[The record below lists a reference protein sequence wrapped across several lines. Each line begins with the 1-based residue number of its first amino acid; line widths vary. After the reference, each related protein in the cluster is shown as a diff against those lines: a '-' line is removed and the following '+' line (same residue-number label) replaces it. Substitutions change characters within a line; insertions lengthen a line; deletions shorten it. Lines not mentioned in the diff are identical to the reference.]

1 MKIQGLKCLFSFKGY
16 VLDKIHFSEEFVQAT
31 LRRDK
36 RYSLKCPDCGH
47 AMTARR
53 ENPQAV
59 RDLAFGPAVTVMLVY
74 PAVQGYCPRCQK
86 RATVRPPGILPHAKA
101 TWRLMKFVSL
111 LCRHMPNTA
120 VGEVLGIDDVTVG
133 RWDRAVLAAELPEP
147 DFDGVDKLLVDEKH
161 LGARHGY
168 VTVVLDA
175 DTGALLHMDK
185 GKKKESLQ
193 SFFDKLSSAQKQG
206 IKAVC
211 MDRAG
216 HYRAVVEDNCPNAV
230 IVYDRFHIM
239 KNFNEA
245 VDEVRRSEAGRA
257 SASQKKLI
265 KGQRFNLLRNPENL
279 RESAEE
285 QLRTLLAVN
294 ENLSTCYILADAL
307 RQLWRYQYRAWA
319 ERYLYR
325 WYAWA
330 SASGIRQLERFAKSL
345 QKHADGILNYFKY
358 RITQG
363 PIESFNNLIAR
374 TLHRAC
380 GMKDLDYL
388 YLKMRQLTLNKAAQ
402 T

>member
-1 MKIQGLKCLFSFKGY
+1 MKVQGVKCLFSFKGY
-16 VLDKIHFSEEFVQAT
+16 VVDRIQFSEQFVQAT

-36 RYSLKCPDCGH
+36 RCSAKCPHCGRG
-47 AMTARR
+47 MKVRR

-59 RDLAFGPAVTVMLVY
+59 RDLAFGPAVAVVLVY
-74 PAVQGYCPRCQK
+74 PAVQGYCPRCQR
-86 RATVRPPGILPHAKA
+86 RATVRPPGILPHARA
-101 TWRLMKFVSL
+101 TWRLMKFASL

-120 VGEVLGIDDVTVG
+120 VGEVLGVDDVTVG
-133 RWDRAVLAAELPEP
+133 RWDRAVLRAELPEP
-147 DFDGVDKLLVDEKH
+147 DFAGVDKLLVDEKH

-175 DTGALLHMDK
+175 DTGALLHMDQ

-193 SFFDKLSSAQKQG
+193 SFFDKLSPAQKRG

-211 MDRAG
+211 IDRAG
-216 HYRAVVEDNCPNAV
+216 QYRAVIEDNCTNAV

-239 KNFNEA
+239 KNYNET

-257 SASQKKLI
+257 RAGQKQLI
-265 KGQRFNLLRNPENL
+265 QGQRFNLLRRPENL
-279 RESAEE
+279 RESAGQ
-285 QLRTLLAVN
+285 QLRTLLAAN
-294 ENLSTCYILADAL
+294 ENLSTCYILADGL
-307 RQLWRYQYRAWA
+307 RQLWRYRYRAWA
-319 ERYLYR
+319 QRYLDQ
-325 WYAWA
+325 WCEWA
-330 SASGIRQLERFAKSL
+330 GASGIRQLAHFAKRL

-358 RITQG
+358 PITQG

-388 YLKMRQLTLNKAAQ
+388 YLKLRQQSLNRSAQ

>member
-1 MKIQGLKCLFSFKGY
+1 MKVKGLKSLFQFKGY
-16 VLDKIHFSEEFVQAT
+16 VLEKIHFSAEIVQAT

-36 RYSLKCPDCGH
+36 RYSVKCPDCGR
-47 AMTARR
+47 AMTVRR
-53 ENPQAV
+53 ENPQGV
-59 RDLAFGPAVTVMLVY
+59 RDLAFGPAVTVVLVY
-74 PAVQGYCPRCQK
+74 PAVQGYCPRCRK
-86 RATVRPPGILPHAKA
+86 RATVLPPGILPHAKA

-120 VGEVLGIDDVTVG
+120 VGEVLGLHDVTVG

-147 DFDGVDKLLVDEKH
+147 DFDAVDKLLVDEKH

-175 DTGALLHMDK
+175 DTGALLHMAE

-193 SFFDKLSSAQKQG
+193 SFFDKLSPAQKAA

-211 MDRAG
+211 LDRAG
-216 HYRAVVEDNCPNAV
+216 HYRAVVEDNCQQAV

-239 KNFNEA
+239 KNYNDT
-245 VDEVRRSEAGRA
+245 VDEVRRREAAKA
-257 SASQKKLI
+257 SASEKKLI
-265 KGQRFNLLRNPENL
+265 WGQRFNLLRNPEN
-279 RESAEE
+279 RGESAEE
-285 QLRTLLAVN
+285 QLRALLDVN
-294 ENLSTCYILADAL
+294 ENLNLCNILRDAL
-307 RQLWRYQYRAWA
+307 RQLWRYRYRAWA
-319 ERYLYR
+319 ERYLYQ
-325 WYAWA
+325 WNAWA
-330 SASGIRQLERFAKSL
+330 RASGIRLLEQFADIL

-363 PIESFNNLIAR
+363 PIESFNNVIAR
-374 TLHRAC
+374 TIHRAC

-388 YLKMRQLTLNKAAQ
+388 YLKLRQQSLNNAAQ

>member
-1 MKIQGLKCLFSFKGY
+1 MKVKGLKSLFSFKGY
-16 VLDKIHFSEEFVQAT
+16 VLEKIHFSAEIVQGY
-31 LRRDK
+31 LRRDM
-36 RYSLKCPDCGH
+36 RHAVKCLDCGRS
-47 AMTARR
+47 MTVRR
-53 ENPQAV
+53 ETTQAV
-59 RDLAFGPAVTVMLVY
+59 RDLAFGPAIYVLLTY
-74 PAVQGYCPRCQK
+74 PAVQGYCPRCRK

-133 RWDRAVLAAELPEP
+133 RWDRAVLAAEVPEP
-147 DFDGVDKLLVDEKH
+147 DFDAVDKLLVDEKH

-175 DTGALLHMDK
+175 DTGALLHMAE

-193 SFFDKLSSAQKQG
+193 SFFDKLSPAQKEA

-211 MDRAG
+211 LDRAG
-216 HYRAVVEDNCPNAV
+216 HYRTVAEDNCPNAV

-239 KNFNEA
+239 KNYNDT
-245 VDEVRRSEAGRA
+245 VDEVRRMEAAQA
-257 SASQKKLI
+257 SPSQKKLI

-285 QLRTLLAVN
+285 QLRALLDAN
-294 ENLSTCYILADAL
+294 ENLNICYILGDAL
-307 RQLWRYQYRAWA
+307 RQLWRYRYRAWA

-325 WYAWA
+325 WDAWA
-330 SASGIRQLERFAKSL
+330 RASGIRLLEQFADIL

-363 PIESFNNLIAR
+363 PIESFNNIIAR
-374 TLHRAC
+374 TIHRAC
-380 GMKDLDYL
+380 GLNDLDYL
-388 YLKMRQLTLNKAAQ
+388 YLKLRQQSLNKPAQ

>member
-1 MKIQGLKCLFSFKGY
+1 MKVKGLKTLFSFKGY
-16 VLDKIHFSEEFVQAT
+16 VLDSVHFSEAIVQAT

-36 RYSLKCPDCGH
+36 RHSTKCPDCGR
-47 AMTARR
+47 AMTVRR
-53 ENPQAV
+53 EVLQSV
-59 RDLAFGPAVTVMLVY
+59 RDLAFGPAVWVVLVY
-74 PAVQGYCPRCQK
+74 PAVQGYCHRCQK
-86 RATVRPPGILPHAKA
+86 RATVRPPGIMRHAKA
-101 TWRLMKFVSL
+101 TWRLMKFVSM

-175 DTGALLHMDK
+175 DTGTLLHMDK
-185 GKKKESLQ
+185 GKKMESLQ
-193 SFFDKLSSAQKQG
+193 SFFDKLSPSQKAG

-211 MDRAG
+211 IDRAG
-216 HYRAVVEDNCPNAV
+216 QYRNVVHGNCPNAV

-239 KNFNEA
+239 KNYNEA
-245 VDEVRRSEAGRA
+245 VDEVRRGEVVRA

-279 RESAEE
+279 RGNAEE
-285 QLRTLLAVN
+285 QLRTLLEAN
-294 ENLSTCYILADAL
+294 ENLNTCYILADAL
-307 RQLWRYQYRAWA
+307 RQLWRYRYRAWA
-319 ERYLYR
+319 KRYLDQ
-325 WYAWA
+325 WCAWA
-330 SASGIRQLERFAKSL
+330 CASEIRQLERFAKSI
-345 QKHADGILNYFKY
+345 QEHSEGILNYFKY

-363 PIESFNNLIAR
+363 PIESFNNIIAR
-374 TLHRAC
+374 TVHRAC
-380 GMKDLDYL
+380 GVRDLDYL
-388 YLKMRQLTLNKAAQ
+388 YLKLRQQSLNKVAQ